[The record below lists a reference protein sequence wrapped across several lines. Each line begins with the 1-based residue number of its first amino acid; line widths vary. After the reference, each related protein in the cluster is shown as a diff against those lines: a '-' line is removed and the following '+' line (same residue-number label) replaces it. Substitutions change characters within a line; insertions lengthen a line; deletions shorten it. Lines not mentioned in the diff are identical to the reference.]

1 MRHPLFIGL
10 LFLLSLRLSA
20 QPVDSLRRD
29 TVPNYLEFYF
39 PHILAA
45 EEASLFGDF
54 KEATSQYA
62 QAFKEC
68 RGFGRHYFDAAEAA
82 ARNLSTDTAYIWM
95 RLAARNGMPLKS
107 FNKSTAFRQYR
118 KTEEWLKFQRDFIG
132 LYRAYI
138 NTLNLPLRTEVWGMN
153 KSDKAMRTRKNMREN
168 YGAIAA
174 NDSINLI
181 RIKRIVATKGF
192 PGERVIG
199 NYWVDR
205 NEEASIDLVVQH
217 LVLYDS
223 AQTIEILRTAVERGE
238 AEPYLLAYTVDMH
251 LAWKGLPQ
259 RYGTFVGPKKRVYP
273 LEDEE
278 NIDALREA
286 IGLEPFD
293 LYCIK
298 NDLKYFFIHPPS
310 PPQTEQ

>member
-1 MRHPLFIGL
+1 MRFPLIL
-10 LFLLSLRLSA
+10 LTTCFLAIRLVA
-20 QPVDSLRRD
+20 QPLDSLRPD
-29 TVPNYLEFYF
+29 TLPNYLESYY

-45 EEASLFGDF
+45 EEASIFGDF
-54 KEATSQYA
+54 TEAKEQYSL
-62 QAFKEC
+62 AFKEC

-107 FNKSTAFRQYR
+107 FKKSTAFRQYH
-118 KTEEWLKFQRDFIG
+118 KTEEWLKFQRDFMG

-138 NTLNLPLRTEVWGMN
+138 NSLNLPLRTEIWGMN
-153 KSDKAMRTRKNMREN
+153 KADKALRTRKNMAKN
-168 YGAIAA
+168 YEAIAA
-174 NDSINLI
+174 NDSLNMA
-181 RIKRIVATKGF
+181 RIQRMVATKGF

-205 NEEASIDLVVQH
+205 NEEAKIDNLMRH

-223 AQTIEILRTAVERGE
+223 TQTIQLLQTAVERGE
-238 AEPYLLAYTVDMH
+238 ADPYLLAFTMDMN

-259 RYGTFVGPKKRVYP
+259 RYGTFVAAKGRVYP

-278 NIDALREA
+278 NIDALRAA

-298 NDLKYFFIHPPS
+298 NGLKYFFIHPPT
-310 PPQTEQ
+310 PPASE